1 MDLRTG
7 AQWSELPRDKFPPYQ
22 TCHRRF
28 QQWVRAG
35 TLVQVLRRLAED
47 LLARGQLD
55 LGETFIDASFSGA
68 KKGAVQLVQH
78 AAAKG
83 ARSWQSRTAMVFL
96 SPWGLQALRRM
107 KPSSSKPRSSNGSHE
122 KSPRDLAYD
131 CDPLDQRLRRRG
143 VRLIAPHKSNRVR
156 PKTQDGRELRRYC
169 RRWKIERL
177 FAWLHN
183 FRRLVIR
190 WEYYEANFLGL
201 VQLGCLLILMRNYLW
216 DGL

>member
-1 MDLRTG
+1 MELTDAQWDLLKPLVEPRTPKKRRGRPWRDTRQVLEGVLWILRTG

-35 TLVQVLRRLAED
+35 TLVKLLRCLAED

-55 LGETFIDASFSGA
+55 LAETFIDASFTGA
-68 KKGAVQLVQH
+68 KKGAVLLVQH

-107 KPSSSKPRSSNGSHE
+107 KPSSSSPRSSNGSPEQGH
-122 KSPRDLAYD
+122 SA
-131 CDPLDQRLRRRG
+131 
-143 VRLIAPHKSNRVR
+143 
-156 PKTQDGRELRRYC
+156 
-169 RRWKIERL
+169 
-177 FAWLHN
+177 
-183 FRRLVIR
+183 
-190 WEYYEANFLGL
+190 
-201 VQLGCLLILMRNYLW
+201 
-216 DGL
+216 